1 MNSKYQKKENDNKK
15 NFKKNKSLKNNMT
28 EFGLDKNAENIKL
41 SEQLSDQDIN
51 KKNLKDSKQI
61 NKSPEETNKDTDQ
74 SINYEE
80 EISQLREEKLRFL
93 AEMENLRKRFEKEKI
108 DSIRFGSTNLARDI
122 LSPNDNLT
130 RALENIPDNNNL
142 SEPVKNFI
150 DGLKMI
156 QKEFITV
163 LERHGVKKIEAL
175 NKKFDHNFHQAM
187 LEIETNKEEKGVVV
201 QEIQSGYTMH
211 DRLLRP
217 AMVGVS
223 TKPKKSK

>member
-15 NFKKNKSLKNNMT
+15 NFEKNKSLKNNTT
-28 EFGLDKNAENIKL
+28 EFDLDENAENIKL
-41 SEQLSDQDIN
+41 SEKISDQDIN
-51 KKNLKDSKQI
+51 KENLKNSQQI
-61 NKSPEETNKDTDQ
+61 NKSPEETNKDSDK
-74 SINYEE
+74 SIDYEE

-122 LSPNDNLT
+122 LPPNDNLT
-130 RALENIPDNNNL
+130 RALENIPDNKNL

-156 QKEFITV
+156 QKEFISV
-163 LERHGVKKIEAL
+163 LERHGVKKIDAL
-175 NKKFDHNFHQAM
+175 NKKFDHNLHQAM

-223 TKPKKSK
+223 KKPKKNK